1 MLLGWYQ
8 EFEISFSR
16 RVETYSKE
24 QEKRPRRRRWSNLFE
39 EDWALSHEMVS

>member
-8 EFEISFSR
+8 ESGISFFR
-16 RVETYSKE
+16 RAETYSKE
-24 QEKRPRRRRWSNLFE
+24 QEKRRRSSRWSNLFE